1 MKLIPV
7 DSVPKRC
14 GKHHLQDMIKEFV
27 NGDDKIVRI
36 DFSKHDY
43 KSARICRSCI
53 GSAVKRS
60 GHPIR
65 VSIRGNEVFM
75 QKI

>member
-7 DSVPKRC
+7 ESVPKRR
-14 GKHHLQDMIKEFV
+14 GKHRLQDMITGFV
-27 NGDDKIVRI
+27 NSDDKIVRI
-36 DFSKHDY
+36 DFNEHDY

-75 QKI
+75 RKI

>member
-7 DSVPKRC
+7 DSVPKWR
-14 GKHHLQDMIKEFV
+14 GRHDLQGMIAEFV

-36 DFSKHDY
+36 DFNEHDY
-43 KSARICRSCI
+43 KSAIVCRACI
-53 GSAVKRS
+53 GLAVKRS

-75 QKI
+75 RKI